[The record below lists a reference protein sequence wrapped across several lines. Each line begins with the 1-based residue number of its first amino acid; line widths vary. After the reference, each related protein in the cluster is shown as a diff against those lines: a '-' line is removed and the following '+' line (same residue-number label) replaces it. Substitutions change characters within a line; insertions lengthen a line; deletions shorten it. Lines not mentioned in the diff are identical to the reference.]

1 MIINFTD
8 IVNLTWKEDKT
19 RKIEYLN
26 FKQVQ
31 QLKELLLKNIEPT
44 YTSSYMLLIIIY
56 TDIYPVEIRVLT

>member
-56 TDIYPVEIRVLT
+56 TDIYPVKIRVLT